1 LVFRLPRDYLL
12 VFRLARAILSESRL
26 VSLAKRISN
35 RFTLAKR
42 DTSRTGLAKRI
53 SNRPGLSKWS
63 NHRLTRGGRRGAW
76 KGLDPL
82 RTSRFDEVRTL
93 GMAPP
98 GTKKGWPLTCA
109 LPSRLDSS
117 LGAGA
122 TAGSVESVAAFR
134 RMPTSVL
141 RHGRKPTICPQIF
154 DCTEFLGGAYITL

>member
-1 LVFRLPRDYLL
+1 M
-12 VFRLARAILSESRL
+12 
-26 VSLAKRISN
+26 
-35 RFTLAKR
+35 
-42 DTSRTGLAKRI
+42 
-53 SNRPGLSKWS
+53 
-63 NHRLTRGGRRGAW
+63 
-76 KGLDPL
+76 

-98 GTKKGWPLTCA
+98 GTKKGWPLTCT
-109 LPSRLDSS
+109 LPSRFDSS

-154 DCTEFLGGAYITL
+154 DGTEFFGEAHITLCELRRIGSRFKQSRLSMVPFAVFDTKELSQIVALAAEHSVHKELPALPSQWRSTPIWHPSHGVLPGE